1 MFAVVRF
8 FGSILRC
15 FVSVFEHVCQ
25 EETIL
30 YEGME
35 IIFENEI
42 NVLNL
47 RFVKPGSIRTNPCG
61 MTPVYESTDFF
72 PRIRIRDSE
81 SGAFLSHESGMG
93 KNSGS
98 GIRAEQS
105 GSYFREFRNN
115 FLG

>member
-1 MFAVVRF
+1 M
-8 FGSILRC
+8 
-15 FVSVFEHVCQ
+15 CQ

-61 MTPVYESTDFF
+61 TTPAYESTDFF
-72 PRIRIRDSE
+72 PVLRIWIRDPE
-81 SGAFLSHESGMG
+81 SGAFLTPGSGMG
-93 KNSGS
+93 KRSGS
-98 GIRAEQS
+98 GIRDEQS
-105 GSYFREFRNN
+105 GSYFRELRNN